1 LEHSVAQQRVVG
13 FSLEYRTVK
22 LVSTAQKERI
32 AEFSPLLFGFVCLCF
47 FVDVQ
52 ARKTHSSTLCVPHFP
67 NLSMAKM
74 MHKQALFV
82 VAKHWL

>member
-1 LEHSVAQQRVVG
+1 LEHSVAQQRVAG

-32 AEFSPLLFGFVCLCF
+32 AEFSPLLFGFVCL

-52 ARKTHSSTLCVPHFP
+52 ARKTHSSTLCVPHSP

-82 VAKHWL
+82 VAKHWQ

>member
-1 LEHSVAQQRVVG
+1 LEHSVAQQRVAG

-32 AEFSPLLFGFVCLCF
+32 AEFSPLLFGFVFFCV

-82 VAKHWL
+82 LAKHWQ

>member
-1 LEHSVAQQRVVG
+1 LEHSVAQQRVAG

-32 AEFSPLLFGFVCLCF
+32 AEFSPLLFGLVCL

-67 NLSMAKM
+67 SLSMAKM

-82 VAKHWL
+82 VAKHWQ

>member
-1 LEHSVAQQRVVG
+1 LEHSVAQQRVAG
-13 FSLEYRTVK
+13 FSLENRAVK

-32 AEFSPLLFGFVCLCF
+32 AEFSPLLFGLVWL

-74 MHKQALFV
+74 MHKQALFA
-82 VAKHWL
+82 VAKHWQ